1 MMTNS
6 APNKPNP
13 ENQTQALIPAESAQS
28 ARLSIM
34 QSIALSWRWFLRDFR
49 SGEVRVLF
57 AAIVLAVC
65 AVSSV
70 SFLSDRAQR
79 AMALQANQ
87 LLGGDALLKADSPIG
102 TLQRG
107 FASELTQAEVQSFN
121 SMLRA
126 GGALKLSD
134 IKAISPGFPLR
145 GAYQLSDANG
155 KLSVTAGAHPG
166 SGQLW
171 LSRTGAQE
179 LGVKVGDKIALGA
192 SEFVI
197 AALIVQEPDAA
208 LSYFSVAP
216 RAIISLAD
224 LAATQLIQEG
234 SRVVYRLV
242 VAGEAD
248 AVARFSSRAQA
259 SLERGQQI
267 ETVQDARPELRQ
279 ALARANQFLG
289 LAALV
294 AVVLAAVAAAMAAKR
309 HTARHIDGCAVMR
322 AIGASS
328 GNIAQIYLG
337 QLFWIGLLAA
347 SAGVVSAF
355 ALQALAATLLAKA
368 LALDIPAPSV
378 LPALEGFAVGFVV
391 LISFAAPPVLAL
403 RNVAPLRVLRKDLP
417 GIQGGAWL
425 SLGVGLAG
433 IASLIV
439 LKAGSVKLGLT
450 ILAGL
455 LATLGALAL
464 LAVALIAAVYAL
476 RWRLTGPLRYG
487 LANITRRAGASV
499 MQTAALGLGL
509 MVIML
514 LTLVRG
520 DLLNR
525 WQAELPVD
533 APNRFVIG
541 LQPEQSAQFKEFFQ
555 TNGLAEPILYPMLQ
569 ARFVQHNLI
578 DITSASF
585 AQQSDRARRLAERN
599 FNVSYMATLPADN
612 EIVAGKFWPV
622 NSQTAEFSVEQ
633 GLADSLGW
641 RLGDA
646 LAFDVGGQRLE
657 AKITSLRKVDW
668 GNFKPNFFVIA
679 SPSIAAELPQSFMT
693 SLHLPSAKTMLSTKL
708 VQQMPNISVVDVD
721 AILSQVRRT
730 SAQAAAA
737 ISWVFY
743 FTLAAGI
750 LVLIGA
756 MSATQDE
763 RLREAAVM
771 RVLGASSRQ
780 LRLAQLS
787 EFLAQGIIA
796 GGTAAVAASIL
807 SGIIAEQILG
817 ISWRID
823 SKLMLYGS
831 FAGVIAVVLTGL
843 LTARGS
849 VTRAPAQSLRA
860 LDG

>member
-1 MMTNS
+1 MIQTDS
-6 APNKPNP
+6 AEKNP
-13 ENQTQALIPAESAQS
+13 NQTSFVKTAQ
-28 ARLSIM
+28 LPIL
-34 QSIALSWRWFLRDFR
+34 QSLALSWRWFLRDFR

-57 AAIVLAVC
+57 AAIVLAVA

-87 LLGGDALLKADSPIG
+87 LLGGDALLKADGPIG
-102 TLQRG
+102 DEQRSL
-107 FASELTQAEVQSFN
+107 ASGLTQAEVVSFN
-121 SMLRA
+121 SMLRTDS
-126 GGALKLSD
+126 ALKLAD
-134 IKAISPGFPLR
+134 IKAISQGFPLR
-145 GAYQLSDANG
+145 GTYQLADANG
-155 KLSVTAGAHPG
+155 KISAIPG
-166 SGQLW
+166 VWPAAGQLW
-171 LSRTGAQE
+171 LSRTGALE
-179 LGVKVGDKIALGA
+179 LGVKVGDKITLGA
-192 SEFVI
+192 SEFEI
-197 AALIVQEPDAA
+197 SALIVQEPDAA

-216 RAIISLAD
+216 RAIIRLDD

-242 VAGEAD
+242 VAGSAD
-248 AVARFSSRAQA
+248 AVAGFSSRVQPRLA
-259 SLERGQQI
+259 RGQQL

-322 AIGASS
+322 CIGASS
-328 GNIAQIYLG
+328 SNIAQIYLG

-347 SAGVVSAF
+347 SIGVISAF
-355 ALQALAATLLAKA
+355 GLQALAATLLSKA
-368 LALDIPAPSV
+368 LVLDIPAPSAW
-378 LPALEGFAVGFVV
+378 PAFEGFAVGFVV

-417 GIQGGAWL
+417 GIQGSAWL
-425 SLGVGLAG
+425 SLGIGLAG
-433 IASLIV
+433 IAALIV
-439 LKAGSVKLGLT
+439 QKAGSVKLGLT

-455 LATLGALAL
+455 LATLGALSL
-464 LAVALIAAVYAL
+464 LAFALIGVVYAL

-487 LANITRRAGASV
+487 LANISRRAGASV

-520 DLLNR
+520 DLLSR

-541 LQPEQSAQFKEFFQ
+541 VQSEQAEQFKAFFQ
-555 TNGLAEPILYPMLQ
+555 ANGLAEPTLYPMMQ
-569 ARFVQHNLI
+569 ARFVQHNQ
-578 DITSASF
+578 DSITSASF
-585 AQQSDRARRLAERN
+585 ADQGDRARRLAERN

-612 EIVAGKFWPV
+612 EIVAGKFWPLDTQ
-622 NSQTAEFSVEQ
+622 SAEFSVEQ
-633 GLADSLGW
+633 GLANSLGW
-641 RLGDA
+641 KLGDL

-668 GNFKPNFFVIA
+668 GNFKPNFFVVA
-679 SPSIAAELPQSFMT
+679 SPIVAAELPQSFMT
-693 SLHLPSAKTMLSTKL
+693 SLHLPNEKATLSAEL

-721 AILSQVRRT
+721 AILSQVRQT
-730 SAQAAAA
+730 SVQAAAA

-771 RVLGASSRQ
+771 RVLGASTRQ

-796 GGTAAVAASIL
+796 GSTAAVAATIL
-807 SGIIAEQILG
+807 SGIIAEQILD
-817 ISWRID
+817 ISWQLD
-823 SKLMLYGS
+823 PKLMLYGS
-831 FAGVIAVVLTGL
+831 LAGVIAVVLTGL
-843 LTARGS
+843 LTARGA
-849 VTRAPAQSLRA
+849 VTQAPAQSLRA